1 MRQNVT
7 LCFLGFVTYYFSKK
21 KNCCVCFVCL
31 ILFIRIHSILFL
43 LFCCF
48 LLFFEIYSIFIS
60 FLLLKL
66 IFTSGIIIII
76 QNVTYWYNYC
86 FSKAVVIGDNHNHNH
101 NHKCYNVYLFIY
113 LSTQR
118 TPCKYGPV
126 GTAPPP
132 ASGPCSPMSCSLDH
146 AMTGFQC

>member
-7 LCFLGFVTYYFSKK
+7 LCFLGFVTYISPKRKIAVYVSSVLFYS
-21 KNCCVCFVCL
+21 F
-31 ILFIRIHSILFL
+31 IFIRILFL

-76 QNVTYWYNYC
+76 QNETYWYNYC

-101 NHKCYNVYLFIY
+101 KCYNVYLFIY
-113 LSTQR
+113 LFIYPLR
-118 TPCKYGPV
+118 ELLANMV
-126 GTAPPP
+126 
-132 ASGPCSPMSCSLDH
+132 L
-146 AMTGFQC
+146 

>member
-1 MRQNVT
+1 MYVSSV
-7 LCFLGFVTYYFSKK
+7 LFYSFVF
-21 KNCCVCFVCL
+21 F
-31 ILFIRIHSILFL
+31 FL

-60 FLLLKL
+60 FLLIKL
-66 IFTSGIIIII
+66 IFTSRIIIII

-113 LSTQR
+113 LFIYLSTQR

-126 GTAPPP
+126 GTASPP

>member
-1 MRQNVT
+1 MYVSSV
-7 LCFLGFVTYYFSKK
+7 LFYSFV
-21 KNCCVCFVCL
+21 
-31 ILFIRIHSILFL
+31 FIRILFL

-101 NHKCYNVYLFIY
+101 NHKCYNYLFIY
-113 LSTQR
+113 LFIHSENSLQIWACRDCT
-118 TPCKYGPV
+118 TPSIRPLFPNV
-126 GTAPPP
+126 MF
-132 ASGPCSPMSCSLDH
+132 SRSCHDWFSMLK
-146 AMTGFQC
+146 

>member
-31 ILFIRIHSILFL
+31 ILFIRIHSYSFFTI
-43 LFCCF
+43 
-48 LLFFEIYSIFIS
+48 LLFFEIYTIFIS

-101 NHKCYNVYLFIY
+101 KCYNVYLFIY
-113 LSTQR
+113 LSTQK

>member
-1 MRQNVT
+1 M
-7 LCFLGFVTYYFSKK
+7 FLGFCNLLFLQKEKLLCMFRLSYF
-21 KNCCVCFVCL
+21 
-31 ILFIRIHSILFL
+31 IHSYSFFTI
-43 LFCCF
+43 

>member
-7 LCFLGFVTYYFSKK
+7 LCFLDFVTYYFSKK

-31 ILFIRIHSILFL
+31 ILFICIHSYSFFTI
-43 LFCCF
+43 

-86 FSKAVVIGDNHNHNH
+86 FSKAVVISDNHNHNH

>member
-1 MRQNVT
+1 M
-7 LCFLGFVTYYFSKK
+7 FLGFCNLLFLQKEKLLCMFRLSYF
-21 KNCCVCFVCL
+21 
-31 ILFIRIHSILFL
+31 IHSYS
-43 LFCCF
+43 CF
-48 LLFFEIYSIFIS
+48 TILLFFEIYSIFIS

-126 GTAPPP
+126 GTAPPL

>member
-31 ILFIRIHSILFL
+31 ILFIRIHSYSFFTI
-43 LFCCF
+43 

-86 FSKAVVIGDNHNHNH
+86 FSKAVVIGDNHNH

>member
-1 MRQNVT
+1 M
-7 LCFLGFVTYYFSKK
+7 FLGFCNLLFLQKEKLLCMFRLSYFIHSYSFVFFFYYF
-21 KNCCVCFVCL
+21 VV
-31 ILFIRIHSILFL
+31 
-43 LFCCF
+43 FCCF
-48 LLFFEIYSIFIS
+48 LRFIQYLFL
-60 FLLLKL
+60 FLL

-113 LSTQR
+113 LFIYLSTQR
-118 TPCKYGPV
+118 TPFKYGPV

>member
-31 ILFIRIHSILFL
+31 ILFIRIHSYSFFTI
-43 LFCCF
+43 

-66 IFTSGIIIII
+66 IFTPGIIIII

>member
-1 MRQNVT
+1 MRQNIT

-31 ILFIRIHSILFL
+31 ILFIRIHSYSFFTI
-43 LFCCF
+43 

-113 LSTQR
+113 LSTQK

>member
-1 MRQNVT
+1 M
-7 LCFLGFVTYYFSKK
+7 FLGFCNLLFLQKEKLLCMFRLSYF
-21 KNCCVCFVCL
+21 
-31 ILFIRIHSILFL
+31 IHSYSFVFFFL

-101 NHKCYNVYLFIY
+101 KCYNVYLFIY
-113 LSTQR
+113 LFIHSENSLQIWACRDCT
-118 TPCKYGPV
+118 TPSIRPLFPNV
-126 GTAPPP
+126 MF
-132 ASGPCSPMSCSLDH
+132 SRSCHDWFSMLK
-146 AMTGFQC
+146 

>member
-1 MRQNVT
+1 M
-7 LCFLGFVTYYFSKK
+7 FLGFCNLLFLQKEKLLCMFRLSYF
-21 KNCCVCFVCL
+21 
-31 ILFIRIHSILFL
+31 IHSYSFVFFFL

-113 LSTQR
+113 LFIHSENSLQIWACRDCT
-118 TPCKYGPV
+118 TPSIRPLFPNV
-126 GTAPPP
+126 MF
-132 ASGPCSPMSCSLDH
+132 SRSCHDWFSMLK
-146 AMTGFQC
+146 

>member
-31 ILFIRIHSILFL
+31 ILFIRILFL

-86 FSKAVVIGDNHNHNH
+86 FSKAVVIGNNHNHNH

>member
-1 MRQNVT
+1 MLPSFQFITLQNETKRHVM
-7 LCFLGFVTYYFSKK
+7 FLGFCNLLFLQKEKIAVYVSSVLLYS
-21 KNCCVCFVCL
+21 FV
-31 ILFIRIHSILFL
+31 FIRILFL

-101 NHKCYNVYLFIY
+101 NHNHKCYNVYLFIY
-113 LSTQR
+113 LSTQA
-118 TPCKYGPV
+118 PV
-126 GTAPPP
+126 P
-132 ASGPCSPMSCSLDH
+132 
-146 AMTGFQC
+146 QCHVL